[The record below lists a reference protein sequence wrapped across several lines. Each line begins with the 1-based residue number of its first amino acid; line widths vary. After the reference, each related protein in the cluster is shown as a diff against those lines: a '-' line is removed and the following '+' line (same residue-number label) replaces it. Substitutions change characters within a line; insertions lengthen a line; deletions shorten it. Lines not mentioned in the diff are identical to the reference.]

1 MNQAMQKRGGRV
13 LRAVGVATL
22 MGLLLTGKSCSREHV
37 ESLNHMNEGVV
48 LGQQKQFVA
57 AIEKLER
64 ATAID
69 PSNHEAFW
77 NLAMVHM
84 DMQKYELARDDL
96 QRAIAL
102 APDAAHYQVKLGEIL
117 VKLEDWNGAKQALEK
132 AIQVDASLFKAYFT
146 LGQIHEHLAIAEDGN
161 ENWQAALR
169 RYTEAV
175 QKGPRFIEAY
185 NALGRLYADLRL
197 FAQAEQVLQAAQRA
211 SLPGT
216 EESAKTHHFL
226 GYVYEQQQ
234 KMNDATREYQA
245 ALAIVPGMPDANFS
259 LGWAYATQGNR
270 SEASRFL
277 KKYIEAAGQNES
289 PDRVKAARDRVSE
302 LTEGF

>member
-1 MNQAMQKRGGRV
+1 MLGSRG
-13 LRAVGVATL
+13 LRALGVATL
-22 MGLLLTGKSCSREHV
+22 MGLLLTGESCSRERV
-37 ESLNHMNEGVV
+37 ESLNHMNEGVT
-48 LGQQKQFVA
+48 LGQQKQFIS

-102 APDAAHYQVKLGEIL
+102 APEAAHYQVKLGEVL
-117 VKLEDWNGAKQALEK
+117 VKIEDWNGAKQALEK
-132 AIQVDASLFKAYFT
+132 AIQVDSSLFKAYYS

-161 ENWQAALR
+161 DNWQAALR

-175 QKGPRFIEAY
+175 QKGPRFVEAY
-185 NALGRLYADLRL
+185 NQLGGLYADLGY
-197 FAQAEQVLQAAQRA
+197 FDQAVQVLQAAQQA

-216 EESAKTHHFL
+216 EESATTHHLL
-226 GYVYEQQQ
+226 GTVYQEQG
-234 KMNDATREYQA
+234 KVTDAIREFDA
-245 ALAIVPGMPDANFS
+245 ALEIVPGMPDALFS
-259 LGWAYATQGNR
+259 
-270 SEASRFL
+270 
-277 KKYIEAAGQNES
+277 AGQAYYAQG
-289 PDRVKAARDRVSE
+289 DREQAKIKFKKFVEGAGANARADHLKVARDRVSE
-302 LTEGF
+302 MLEGH

>member
-1 MNQAMQKRGGRV
+1 MNQAKQKLGSRG
-13 LRAVGVATL
+13 LRALGVATL
-22 MGLLLTGKSCSREHV
+22 MGLLLTGETCSREHV
-37 ESLNHMNEGVV
+37 ESLNQMNEGVT

-102 APDAAHYQVKLGEIL
+102 APEAAHYQVKLGEVL

-132 AIQVDASLFKAYFT
+132 AIQVDSSLFKAYYS

-185 NALGRLYADLRL
+185 NELGGLYADLGY
-197 FAQAEQVLQAAQRA
+197 FDQAVQVLQAGQQA
-211 SLPGT
+211 SLQGT
-216 EESAKTHHFL
+216 EESAKTHHLL
-226 GYVYEQQQ
+226 GSVFQEQG
-234 KMNDATREYQA
+234 KIAEAIREYDA
-245 ALAIVPGMPDANFS
+245 ALGVVPGMPDALFS
-259 LGWAYATQGNR
+259 VGMAYYAQGDR
-270 SEASRFL
+270 EQAKRFL
-277 KKYIEAAGQNES
+277 KKFVDVAGANERA
-289 PDRVKAARDRVSE
+289 DLVKVARDRYSE
-302 LTEGF
+302 ITEGH